1 MKSERRHELEHNMLA
16 GWLGK
21 TIAQIKPYASTILL
35 AVLAGLL
42 VVVLARWWHS
52 NSLAKGASAWDAYY
66 AAFEDPNAS
75 EEFDKVAELYPRSK
89 VAEWST
95 VTGADLRLQYGCNQ
109 LFTNRTIANQELT
122 KAVNGYLKAL
132 EQSSDDM
139 VRERATFGLARAKE
153 AQGDLD
159 DALKS
164 YEEVVKQWPKGAY
177 KQSAQQRIDDLSRKS
192 TKQFYDTFAKATP
205 KPATAEGAASG
216 AGPEF
221 NEKSLPEGPAAKSS
235 TPESSSPSPETSKP
249 ADAKK

>member
-1 MKSERRHELEHNMLA
+1 MKSERRHELEHNVLA
-16 GWLGK
+16 NWLGG
-21 TIAQIKPYASTILL
+21 TIEQIKPYASTILL

-42 VVVLARWWHS
+42 AVVLVRWWYG

-89 VAEWST
+89 VAEWAT
-95 VTGADLRLQYGCNQ
+95 VTGADVRLQYGCNQ
-109 LFTNRTIANQELT
+109 LFTNRSIANQELT
-122 KAVNGYLKAL
+122 KAVNGYLKVL
-132 EQSSDDM
+132 EQASDVT

-159 DALKS
+159 EALKS
-164 YEEVVKQWPKGAY
+164 YKEVVKQWPNGAY
-177 KQSAQQRIDDLSRKS
+177 KQAAQHRIDDLERKS
-192 TKQFYDTFAKATP
+192 TKEFYDTFAKANP
-205 KPATAEGAASG
+205 KPPATEGAASG
-216 AGPEF
+216 TGPEF

-235 TPESSSPSPETSKP
+235 SPEKSPETSKP